1 MANGL
6 YIVKRAFRKIGVGQE
21 GEDIQGEMVE
31 DALSDLNFMIQEWR
45 SNGIYFPDYTITLA
59 GDLTFAPADLRALIL
74 NLAIELAPE
83 YGESSQELM
92 MQAKEAKTMMMHR
105 YFAPGKISFDEL
117 PGVQRNE
124 SFYS

>member
-6 YIVKRAFRKIGVGQE
+6 YIIKRAFRKIGAGQE
-21 GEDIQGEMVE
+21 GEDLQGEMIE
-31 DALSDLNFMIQEWR
+31 DALSDLNFLIQEWR

-59 GDLTFAPADLRALIL
+59 GELTFAPADLRALIL
-74 NLAIELAPE
+74 NLALELAPE

-105 YFAPGKISFDEL
+105 YFAPGKIDFTEL
-117 PGVQRNE
+117 PGTQTRQ
-124 SFYS
+124 SFFT